1 MRHLTLAFIGAL
13 AFAAPAT
20 AQIVNGTNSTDR
32 PLPEAPIGT
41 KAGGSDAS
49 LQAPG
54 EGPAVAGALQNN
66 AEAQNMQPLPQGTII
81 QRETARADQSA
92 TTGESKTDES
102 MNRDTRRSD
111 NGY

>member
-1 MRHLTLAFIGAL
+1 LAFIGAL

-20 AQIVNGTNSTDR
+20 AQIVNGTNSPDR
-32 PLPEAPIGT
+32 PLPEAPLGT

-49 LQAPG
+49 MQAPG

-66 AEAQNMQPLPQGTII
+66 AEAQNMQPLPEGTII
-81 QRETARADQSA
+81 QRQTAHADGTA
-92 TTGESKTDES
+92 NTDESKTDETVTNDS
-102 MNRDTRRSD
+102 ARRSD